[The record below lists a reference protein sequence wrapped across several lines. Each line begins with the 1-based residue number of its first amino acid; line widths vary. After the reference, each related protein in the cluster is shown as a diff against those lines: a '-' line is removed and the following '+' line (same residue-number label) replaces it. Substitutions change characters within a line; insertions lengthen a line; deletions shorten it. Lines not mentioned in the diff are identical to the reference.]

1 MCKHR
6 FEFPEDKPENY
17 NADKLTLTGRCKC
30 GVVQLAYGRKWA
42 IPICDDFLQYCPAH
56 ETQLDPLTILAE
68 YGKMNIE

>member
-30 GVVQLAYGRKWA
+30 GDVQTAYGMKWA
-42 IPICDDFLQYCPAH
+42 IPIHDDFLQYFPYQ
-56 ETQLDPLTILAE
+56 ETQFDPLLSLDNPSRT
-68 YGKMNIE
+68 